1 MAISEIYSGS
11 GDQSSDTWQGGATLT
26 DLGGLPVV
34 TTPGIY
40 QVYLY
45 LNILAGDTFVLT
57 FEEKITAGSTQQII
71 YSATFGGVQSGVFVS
86 PAFILYHGWDIRLQQ
101 TVIDQSFAG
110 FTLEWSIR
118 KIA

>member
-11 GDQSSDTWQGGATLT
+11 GDQSSGTWQSGATLT
-26 DLGGLPVV
+26 GLGGLPSVA
-34 TTPGIY
+34 TPGVY

-57 FEEKITAGSTQQII
+57 FKDKITSGGTQQVV
-71 YSATFGGVQSGVFVS
+71 YSATFSGVQSGVFVS